1 MANDEKRDREHESGR
16 SIVAIFQS
24 RAEGH
29 EAIGALHK
37 AHFKTSWLGTTSIA
51 ETDRGDEAVTVETGG
66 FFSSA
71 QSLVDALVTRG
82 VSGESARALEGEI
95 EPGNALVTVDP
106 KDRPADEASEILE
119 RFGGRVYGSRG
130 ASAARPRTT
139 SGSTTTTVYA
149 PSSAGGSVDADAAE
163 VEEETFYRRSGP
175 SRL

>member
-1 MANDEKRDREHESGR
+1 
-16 SIVAIFQS
+16 
-24 RAEGH
+24 
-29 EAIGALHK
+29 
-37 AHFKTSWLGTTSIA
+37 
-51 ETDRGDEAVTVETGG
+51 
-66 FFSSA
+66 
-71 QSLVDALVTRG
+71 VTRG